1 MKNHLF
7 VLTFFFVFTISC
19 KKEDQLLTVNQ
30 IKDIKKREKVF
41 KTINNSWVFNS
52 KPTNATSQDLT
63 TQWTEWRIFL
73 DELSKKP
80 KSTIGAF
87 QEKAKN
93 LSKKAADLS
102 LNVPAQFNNQ
112 DIFSRITVL
121 QTKINML
128 ELYINLMQ
136 IPDAKVVGLIG
147 QINTEV
153 AVLQLQMNE
162 IMVKSKIK
170 VEDGE
175 QELMMMMDTARAVP
189 SDPALVQ

>member
-41 KTINNSWVFNS
+41 KTINNSWVYNS